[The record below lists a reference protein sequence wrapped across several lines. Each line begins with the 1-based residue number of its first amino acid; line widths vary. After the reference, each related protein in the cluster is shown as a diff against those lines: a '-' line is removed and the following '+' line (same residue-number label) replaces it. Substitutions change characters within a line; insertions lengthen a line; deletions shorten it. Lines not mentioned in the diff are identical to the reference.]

1 LSDPNAGLI
10 SSLRKTLPWVRF
22 LSLVGFFFVALFG
35 LLAGVSWMGHAG
47 SSRSTI
53 PGQALIVY
61 PAMMI
66 FTLVPAVQL
75 HKCARKMSI
84 FVAQGHTVQL
94 EEVLEAQR
102 GFWMFLG
109 GFALLTGLVLLGA
122 IAVGVLA
129 AL

>member
-1 LSDPNAGLI
+1 MSDPNAGLI

-22 LSLVGFFFVALFG
+22 LSIVGFLLGLLFG
-35 LLAGVSWMGHAG
+35 LLTAVSWMGHA
-47 SSRSTI
+47 SSQSSAI
-53 PGQALIVY
+53 PSRNLFVY
-61 PAMMI
+61 PCLMLL
-66 FTLVPAVQL
+66 TLVPAVQL
-75 HKCARKMSI
+75 HKCAQKASI

-109 GFALLTGLVLLGA
+109 GLAILVGLVLLAA
-122 IAVGVLA
+122 IALGVLA

>member
-1 LSDPNAGLI
+1 M
-10 SSLRKTLPWVRF
+10 
-22 LSLVGFFFVALFG
+22 AL
-35 LLAGVSWMGHAG
+35 
-47 SSRSTI
+47 
-53 PGQALIVY
+53 
-61 PAMMI
+61 

-75 HKCARKMSI
+75 HKCARKMGI

-109 GFALLTGLVLLGA
+109 AIAILVGLVLLGA

>member
-1 LSDPNAGLI
+1 MSDPNAGLI
-10 SSLRKTLPWVRF
+10 SSLRKTLPWLRF
-22 LSLVGFFFVALFG
+22 LSIVGFLSFALFG
-35 LLAGVSWMGHAG
+35 LLSVVSWMGHAG
-47 SSRSTI
+47 SQSSVI
-53 PGQALIVY
+53 PGRALLLY
-61 PAMMI
+61 PCMMVL
-66 FTLVPAVQL
+66 TLVPALQL
-75 HKCARKMSI
+75 HKCARKTSI

-109 GFALLTGLVLLGA
+109 GLAILAGLALLAA

>member
-22 LSLVGFFFVALFG
+22 LSIVGFLLVGLFG
-35 LLAGVSWMGHAG
+35 LLAAVSWMGQAG
-47 SSRSTI
+47 GQNSAIS
-53 PGQALIVY
+53 GQALFVY
-61 PAMMI
+61 PFMMI

-75 HKCARKMSI
+75 HKCAQKMTI

-102 GFWMFLG
+102 GFWIFLG
-109 GFALLTGLVLLGA
+109 VIALVNGLALLAA
-122 IAVGVLA
+122 IAIGVLA

>member
-22 LSLVGFFFVALFG
+22 LSVVGFLLVGLFG
-35 LLAGVSWMGHAG
+35 LLAAVSWMGHA
-47 SSRSTI
+47 SSQNSPI
-53 PGQALIVY
+53 PAQALFVY
-61 PAMMI
+61 PCMMA
-66 FTLVPAVQL
+66 FVLVPAVQL
-75 HKCARKMSI
+75 HKCAQKMSI
-84 FVAQGHTVQL
+84 FVAQGHTVQW

-109 GFALLTGLVLLGA
+109 AVALLNGLVLLAGIA
-122 IAVGVLA
+122 IAVLA

>member
-1 LSDPNAGLI
+1 MSDPNAGLI

-22 LSLVGFFFVALFG
+22 LSVVGFLLVALFG
-35 LLAGVSWMGHAG
+35 LLAAVSWMGHAG
-47 SSRSTI
+47 TQSSSI

-61 PAMMI
+61 PCMMI
-66 FTLVPAVQL
+66 FTLVPSVQL
-75 HKCARKMSI
+75 HRCAQKMSI

-109 GFALLTGLVLLGA
+109 GIALLTGLVLVGA
-122 IAVGVLA
+122 IAIGVLA